1 MPVLSQLLD
10 HPNMNSR
17 LDPQQSV
24 YRTQTIEK
32 IVSDLLTALDSRDNS
47 VLSLL
52 DLSAIFDTISHCILF
67 SRLQSSYGIFGTA
80 LSLFRS
86 YLSDRS
92 ETVSANGLYST
103 ST

>member
-1 MPVLSQLLD
+1 MLVLSQLLD
-10 HPNMNSR
+10 HPNMNSL

-32 IVSDLLTALDSRDNS
+32 ILNDLLTVLDSRDNS

-52 DLSAIFDTISHCILF
+52 DLSALFDTINHCILF
-67 SRLQSSYGIFGTA
+67 SRLQSSYGIFDTA

-86 YLSDRS
+86 YLNDPSQ
-92 ETVSANGLYST
+92 TVSANGLYST